1 METLREL
8 VERIGVARKEE
19 TTLPHLEIYESGP
32 SLTAN
37 IRVGMGM
44 ESYCFQMVYDGSDTL
59 TVAIP
64 DKKVPGRRSVEGKT
78 YNLDQNISC
87 LRTLKI
93 KPELADLLIECI
105 KDIK

>member
-8 VERIGVARKEE
+8 VDRIGVARKEKS
-19 TTLPHLEIYESGP
+19 TLPHLEIYESGP

-44 ESYCFQMVYDGSDTL
+44 ESYCFQIVYEGSNTL

-64 DKKVPGRRSVEGKT
+64 DKKVPSRRSTDQET
-78 YNLDQNISC
+78 YDIDQNISC